1 MVDSTPNSTNPEENH
16 LILPTFDPKD
26 SALFLLQDYL
36 KFYSFQDYRGKVKYL
51 TDFTARTPFELYYKE
66 HTKPQADVEG
76 ADRRRFG

>member
-1 MVDSTPNSTNPEENH
+1 
-16 LILPTFDPKD
+16 
-26 SALFLLQDYL
+26 LFLLQDYL

-51 TDFTARTPFELYYKE
+51 TDFTARTPFKLYYKE